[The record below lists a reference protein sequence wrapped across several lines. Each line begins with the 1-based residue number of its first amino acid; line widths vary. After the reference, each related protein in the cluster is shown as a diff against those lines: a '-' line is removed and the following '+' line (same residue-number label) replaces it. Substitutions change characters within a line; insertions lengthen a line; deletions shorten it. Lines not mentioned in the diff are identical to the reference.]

1 MIVSASQ
8 TVGLIEIETPNGAGS
23 GSLVALGREELS
35 VGELLAWLTG
45 AMARPLVGDDAAKGS
60 SPGGPINRFAGLLA
74 PEPAFLLAADLNQL
88 ETELADAA
96 AQFRLR
102 LTAIESGE

>member
-1 MIVSASQ
+1 MIVSASHI
-8 TVGLIEIETPNGAGS
+8 VGLIEIETPNGAGS

-45 AMARPLVGDDAAKGS
+45 AMARPIVGDDGAEES
-60 SPGGPINRFAGLLA
+60 SPGGPVNRFASRLA
-74 PEPAFLLAADLNQL
+74 PESAFLLAADLNQL
-88 ETELADAA
+88 ETELADAT

-102 LTAIESGE
+102 LTAIEPSE